1 MKNIKYKL
9 AIAAITAPA
18 FLATLFAIITEV
30 SKHF

>member
-9 AIAAITAPA
+9 AIAAIFAPVV
-18 FLATLFAIITEV
+18 LTLIYVGVTEV